1 MNKKGDIKMTGRLFI
16 GIFAGLI
23 VLAILVVPTS
33 KLLAGL
39 LSDSS
44 EQTQESMDNLNY
56 TITHLAFGETD
67 SILIYLE
74 DSEMLV
80 AFDNDPNSGSGTASI
95 FERPSRCFNKACL
108 VVCRDTSDSDACV
121 NSDLISGY
129 EFGGFILSDSP
140 ESGIVTL
147 GNGEYIS
154 ISMEWADNDLVLF
167 AEEK

>member
-1 MNKKGDIKMTGRLFI
+1 MNKKGIQMTGRLFI

-23 VLAILVVPTS
+23 VLLILVVPTS

-39 LSDSS
+39 FSDSS
-44 EQTQESMDNLNY
+44 EQTEESFSSLNY
-56 TITHLAFGETD
+56 TINHLALGETD
-67 SILIYLE
+67 SILVYLE

-80 AFDNDPNSGSGTASI
+80 AFDNDPNFGSGTASI
-95 FERPSRCFNKACL
+95 FERPSGCFNKACL

-121 NSDLISGY
+121 RSQLIAGY
-129 EFGGFILSDSP
+129 EFNGFILSDSP

-147 GNGEYIS
+147 GDGEYIS
-154 ISMEWADNDLVLF
+154 ILMEWKDNSLVLF